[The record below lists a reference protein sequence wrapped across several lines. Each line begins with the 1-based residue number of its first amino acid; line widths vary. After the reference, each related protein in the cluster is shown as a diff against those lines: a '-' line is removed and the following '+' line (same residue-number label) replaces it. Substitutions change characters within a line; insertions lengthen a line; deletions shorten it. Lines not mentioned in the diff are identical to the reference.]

1 MIDASFIKQLK
12 AQLAE
17 RMQVNVK
24 LFSRD
29 QITIEASIPPEL
41 LAANRSTTEA
51 LPGPDH
57 AESSQPAESHPAL
70 SVVIPNFIRTIR
82 AWDLQGSRAHIEF
95 VLLNNTDELLAIR
108 NVVLLVGP
116 GATPDALY
124 FKQFVD
130 VKADARLPS
139 DERLPIVVP
148 ARSGH
153 HLCAELQGP
162 IDVKLGSVDRECSLF
177 VELNDRHVSC
187 RFTAQGNFMTEAVL
201 NELEQDAKQRKVAVA
216 LALPIS
222 LTRA

>member
-17 RMQVNVK
+17 RMQINVK

-29 QITIEASIPPEL
+29 QITIEASVAPEL
-41 LAANRSTTEA
+41 LAEGRSTAEA
-51 LPGPDH
+51 LPEH

-70 SVVIPNFIRTIR
+70 SVVIPNSISTIR
-82 AWDLQGSRAHIEF
+82 AWDLQGSRAHVEF
-95 VLLNNTDELLAIR
+95 AFLNDTDQLLAIR
-108 NVVLLVGP
+108 NVLLLVGP

-148 ARSGH
+148 ARSGR

-162 IDVKLGSVDRECSLF
+162 IDVKLGSADRECSLV
-177 VELNDRHVSC
+177 VELNGRHVSC
-187 RFTAQGNFMTEAVL
+187 SFTAQGSSLTGSL
-201 NELEQDAKQRKVAVA
+201 LDELEKDAKQRKVAVA

-222 LTRA
+222 LTRT